1 MENTGNKIKIV
12 FLFWIKVLEESVKS
26 LDIRGKVLESIIT
39 VIIVLFVSAL
49 SATGLSNLDF
59 IKTIWQEITGRQPDA
74 WLIVSITI
82 VFYFFLTVL
91 YEPAKLYARLGG
103 FVRNPFSLSVYKS
116 KKEKEKNEAKWV
128 SINVKNIS
136 PANHIEDCFLEL
148 TDIINLKTEKSV
160 LNDIQKLTWSAR
172 EHNKEIS
179 GNQPIRIVANN
190 NAVCDLARTNVSG
203 LLWEPSAYYTTW
215 FGLQEIDS
223 GEYSATITIYGNYQ
237 EHPIHYKYQVK
248 LYFKKPNTI
257 RIDEPVLIKS
267 K

>member
-136 PANHIEDCFLEL
+136 PA
-148 TDIINLKTEKSV
+148 
-160 LNDIQKLTWSAR
+160 IQKLTWSAR